1 MSLING
7 INTILAFFENGQ
19 WYPYACARSSTVQVD
34 VETIETSVSGSGTW
48 QTNMPTKRK
57 FSGNFEG
64 LVALSNVAVLS
75 AADLTARMIAGTEM
89 LFRHQVVAQDGSVYT
104 EQGYIYFTGR
114 PLTSSFD
121 NVVTFSMNFIGNGEL
136 TQVFTPIVQPTPI
149 MYRFEYTAS
158 GGESGFSDAALINK
172 DIQHVSKDGIENAK
186 IVTGAPG
193 SKEVRY
199 NAAGGQFTWAVEFE
213 PGEIA
218 VINYQNL

>member
-1 MSLING
+1 MSLVNG
-7 INTILAFFENGQ
+7 ENVILAFYENGQ
-19 WYPYACARSSTVQVD
+19 WYQWACARSASININI
-34 VETIETSVSGSGTW
+34 ETIDTSVSGNGRWVTNQPTRNSFSGT
-48 QTNMPTKRK
+48 
-57 FSGNFEG
+57 FEG
-64 LVALSNVAVLS
+64 LVSLNNSSLLTI
-75 AADLTARMIAGTEM
+75 ADIESRMIAQTEM
-89 LFRHQVVAQDGSVYT
+89 LFRFQSTAINGTVYT
-104 EQGYIYFTGR
+104 KQGYCFFTG
-114 PLTSSFD
+114 SSHVGSFD
-121 NVVTFSMNFIGNGEL
+121 NVSTFSVNFIVNGEL

-199 NAAGGQFTWAVEFE
+199 NAAAGQFTWAVEFE